1 VRLTNTK
8 RILSLTHEQDV
19 DGLFSSAILKNAF
32 PDTLVF
38 LTNYGHKNVERT
50 AAAIKFNV
58 ARSRKNG
65 TIVISDLGADDV
77 QDIKPIEDAANNAR
91 NYGWD
96 FLWLD
101 HHVWS
106 EKIKRRV
113 ESFASLILPNDKMK
127 CTAELVYEKFA
138 NNRRTCEKI
147 AKFAHIVDFR
157 LQEVHKLPPLPEL
170 ITYYRSMP
178 NPYPKLQSIVNKASK
193 GIFWDDDLQ
202 QDFDQYVPVRESALS
217 AAMKS
222 LTIYDICN
230 HKVAITESPRIIS
243 KSILSEK
250 IFVEKPEVNLVI
262 LFAPDGKVSIRRNP
276 GSDIKC
282 DVIGQRLNGG
292 GHNYAAAGL
301 IKNSSNE
308 SLKIGQV
315 AQELETILRN
325 L

>member
-1 VRLTNTK
+1 MTNTK

-38 LTNYGHKNVERT
+38 LTNYGHKNMQR
-50 AAAIKFNV
+50 AATIIKFNV
-58 ARSRKNG
+58 SRSRKNG
-65 TIVISDLGADDV
+65 TIVITDLGVDDTE
-77 QDIKPIEDAANNAR
+77 DIKPIEDAAVDAR

-96 FLWLD
+96 FVWLD

-106 EKIKRRV
+106 EEIKNRAQ
-113 ESFASLILPNDKMK
+113 SFASLILSKDEMK
-127 CTAELVYEKFA
+127 CTAELVYETFA
-138 NNRRTCEKI
+138 KNRRTCEKI
-147 AKFAHIVDFR
+147 ARFAHIVDFR
-157 LQEVHKLPPLPEL
+157 LSEVHKLPPLPEL
-170 ITYYRSMP
+170 ISYYRSLT

-193 GIFWDDDLQ
+193 GVFWDDDLQ
-202 QDFDQYVPVRESALS
+202 EDFEHLYLPIRESAIS
-217 AAMKS
+217 SAMKS
-222 LTIYDICN
+222 LTICDIHN

-250 IFVEKPEVNLVI
+250 IFLEKPEVSLVI
-262 LFAPDGKVSIRRNP
+262 LFAPDGKISIRRKP

-282 DVIGQRLNGG
+282 DVIGRRLDGG
-292 GHNYAAAGL
+292 GHSYAAAGI
-301 IKNSSNE
+301 IKNNNE

-315 AQELETILRN
+315 SQAIEAILKD

>member
-1 VRLTNTK
+1 MTNTK

-38 LTNYGHKNVERT
+38 LTNYGHKNMQR
-50 AAAIKFNV
+50 AATIIKFNV
-58 ARSRKNG
+58 SRSRKNG
-65 TIVISDLGADDV
+65 TIVITDLGIDDIE
-77 QDIKPIEDAANNAR
+77 DIKPIEDAAVDAR

-96 FLWLD
+96 FVWLD

-106 EKIKRRV
+106 EEIKNRV
-113 ESFASLILPNDKMK
+113 QSFASLILSKDEMK
-127 CTAELVYEKFA
+127 CTAELVYETFA
-138 NNRRTCEKI
+138 KNRRTCEKI

-157 LQEVHKLPPLPEL
+157 LSEVHKLPPLPEL
-170 ITYYRSMP
+170 ISYYRSLT

-202 QDFDQYVPVRESALS
+202 EDFEHLYLPIRESAISS
-217 AAMKS
+217 AIKS
-222 LTIYDICN
+222 LTICDIHN
-230 HKVAITESPRIIS
+230 HKVAITESPRILS

-250 IFVEKPEVNLVI
+250 IFLEKPEVSLVI
-262 LFAPDGKVSIRRNP
+262 LFAPDGKVSIRRKP

-282 DVIGQRLNGG
+282 DVIGRRLDGG
-292 GHNYAAAGL
+292 GHSYAAAGI
-301 IKNSSNE
+301 IKNSNE

-315 AQELETILRN
+315 SQAIEAILKD

>member
-1 VRLTNTK
+1 MTNTK

-38 LTNYGHKNVERT
+38 LTNYGHKNMQR
-50 AAAIKFNV
+50 AATIIKFNV
-58 ARSRKNG
+58 SRSRKNG
-65 TIVISDLGADDV
+65 TIVITDLGVDDTE
-77 QDIKPIEDAANNAR
+77 DIKPIGDTAVDAR

-96 FLWLD
+96 FVWLD

-106 EKIKRRV
+106 EEIKNRAQ
-113 ESFASLILPNDKMK
+113 SFASLILSKDEMK
-127 CTAELVYEKFA
+127 CTAELVYETFA
-138 NNRRTCEKI
+138 KNRRTCEKI
-147 AKFAHIVDFR
+147 ARFAHIVDFR
-157 LQEVHKLPPLPEL
+157 LSEVHKLPPLPEL
-170 ITYYRSMP
+170 ISYYRSLT

-193 GIFWDDDLQ
+193 GVFWDDDLQ
-202 QDFDQYVPVRESALS
+202 EDFEHLYLPIRESTIF

-222 LTIYDICN
+222 LTICDIHN

-250 IFVEKPEVNLVI
+250 IFLEKPEVSLVI
-262 LFAPDGKVSIRRNP
+262 LFAPDGKVSIRRKP

-282 DVIGQRLNGG
+282 DVIGRRLDGG
-292 GHNYAAAGL
+292 GHSYAAAGI
-301 IKNSSNE
+301 IKNSNE

-315 AQELETILRN
+315 SQAIEAILKD

>member
-1 VRLTNTK
+1 MTNTK

-38 LTNYGHKNVERT
+38 LTNYGHKNMQR
-50 AAAIKFNV
+50 AATIIKFNV
-58 ARSRKNG
+58 SRSRKNG
-65 TIVISDLGADDV
+65 TIVITDLGIDDTE
-77 QDIKPIEDAANNAR
+77 DIKPIEDAAVDAR

-96 FLWLD
+96 FVWLD

-106 EKIKRRV
+106 EEIKNRV
-113 ESFASLILPNDKMK
+113 QSFASLILSKDEMK
-127 CTAELVYEKFA
+127 CTAELVHETFA
-138 NNRRTCEKI
+138 KNRRTCEKI

-157 LQEVHKLPPLPEL
+157 LSEVHKLPPLPEL
-170 ITYYRSMP
+170 ISYYRSLT

-202 QDFDQYVPVRESALS
+202 EDFEHLYLPIRESAISS
-217 AAMKS
+217 AIKS
-222 LTIYDICN
+222 LTICDIHN
-230 HKVAITESPRIIS
+230 HKVAITESPRILS

-250 IFVEKPEVNLVI
+250 IFLEKPEVSLVI
-262 LFAPDGKVSIRRNP
+262 LFAPDGKVSIRRKP

-282 DVIGQRLNGG
+282 DVIGRRLDGG
-292 GHNYAAAGL
+292 GHSYAAAGI
-301 IKNSSNE
+301 IKNNNE

-315 AQELETILRN
+315 SQAIEAILKD

>member
-1 VRLTNTK
+1 MANTK

-38 LTNYGHKNVERT
+38 LTNYGHKNMQR
-50 AAAIKFNV
+50 AATIIKFNV
-58 ARSRKNG
+58 SRSRKNG
-65 TIVISDLGADDV
+65 TIVITDLGIDDIE
-77 QDIKPIEDAANNAR
+77 DIKPIEDAAVDAR

-96 FLWLD
+96 FVWLD

-106 EKIKRRV
+106 EEIKNRV
-113 ESFASLILPNDKMK
+113 QSFASLILSKDEMK
-127 CTAELVYEKFA
+127 CTAELVHETFA
-138 NNRRTCEKI
+138 KNRRTCEKI

-157 LQEVHKLPPLPEL
+157 LSEVHKLPPLPEL
-170 ITYYRSMP
+170 ISYYRSLT

-202 QDFDQYVPVRESALS
+202 EDFEHLYLPIRESAISS
-217 AAMKS
+217 AIKS
-222 LTIYDICN
+222 LTICDIHN
-230 HKVAITESPRIIS
+230 HKVAITESPRILS

-250 IFVEKPEVNLVI
+250 IFLEKPEVSLVI
-262 LFAPDGKVSIRRNP
+262 LFAPDGKVSIRRKP

-282 DVIGQRLNGG
+282 DVIGRRLDGG
-292 GHNYAAAGL
+292 GHSYAAAGI
-301 IKNSSNE
+301 IKNSNE

-315 AQELETILRN
+315 SQAIEAILKD

>member
-1 VRLTNTK
+1 MTNTK

-38 LTNYGHKNVERT
+38 LTNYGHKNMQR
-50 AAAIKFNV
+50 AATIIKFNV
-58 ARSRKNG
+58 SRSRKNG
-65 TIVISDLGADDV
+65 TIVITDLGIDDIE
-77 QDIKPIEDAANNAR
+77 DIKPIEDAAVDAR

-96 FLWLD
+96 FVWLD

-106 EKIKRRV
+106 EEIKKRAQ
-113 ESFASLILPNDKMK
+113 SFASLILSKDEMK
-127 CTAELVYEKFA
+127 CTAELVYETFA
-138 NNRRTCEKI
+138 KNRRTCEKI

-157 LQEVHKLPPLPEL
+157 LSEVHKLPPLPEL
-170 ITYYRSMP
+170 ISYYRSLT

-193 GIFWDDDLQ
+193 GVFWDDDLQ
-202 QDFDQYVPVRESALS
+202 EDFEHLYLPIRESTIA

-222 LTIYDICN
+222 LTIRDIYN

-250 IFVEKPEVNLVI
+250 IFLEKPEVSLVI
-262 LFAPDGKVSIRRNP
+262 LFAPDGKVSIRRKP

-282 DVIGQRLNGG
+282 DVIGRRLDGG
-292 GHNYAAAGL
+292 GHSYAAAGI
-301 IKNSSNE
+301 IKNSNE

-315 AQELETILRN
+315 SQAIEAILKD

>member
-1 VRLTNTK
+1 MTNTK

-38 LTNYGHKNVERT
+38 LTNYGHKNMQR
-50 AAAIKFNV
+50 AATIIKFNV
-58 ARSRKNG
+58 SRSRKNG
-65 TIVISDLGADDV
+65 TIVITDLGVDDTE
-77 QDIKPIEDAANNAR
+77 DIKPIEDAAVDAR

-96 FLWLD
+96 FVWLD

-106 EKIKRRV
+106 EEIKKRA
-113 ESFASLILPNDKMK
+113 ESFASLILSKDEMK
-127 CTAELVYEKFA
+127 CTAELVYETFA
-138 NNRRTCEKI
+138 KNRRTCQKI
-147 AKFAHIVDFR
+147 ARFAHIVDFR
-157 LQEVHKLPPLPEL
+157 LSEVHKLPPLPEL
-170 ITYYRSMP
+170 ISYYRSLT

-193 GIFWDDDLQ
+193 GVFWDDDLQ
-202 QDFDQYVPVRESALS
+202 EDFEHLYLPIRESTIF

-222 LTIYDICN
+222 LTICDIHN

-250 IFVEKPEVNLVI
+250 IFLEKPEVSLVI
-262 LFAPDGKVSIRRNP
+262 LFAPDGKVSIRRKP

-282 DVIGQRLNGG
+282 DVIGRRLDGG
-292 GHNYAAAGL
+292 GHSYAAAGI
-301 IKNSSNE
+301 IKNNNE

-315 AQELETILRN
+315 SQAIEAILKD

>member
-1 VRLTNTK
+1 MTNTK

-38 LTNYGHKNVERT
+38 LTNYGHKNMQR
-50 AAAIKFNV
+50 AATIIKFNV
-58 ARSRKNG
+58 SRSRKNG
-65 TIVISDLGADDV
+65 TIVITDLGVDDTE
-77 QDIKPIEDAANNAR
+77 DIKPIEDAAVDAR

-96 FLWLD
+96 FVWLD

-106 EKIKRRV
+106 EEIKNRAQ
-113 ESFASLILPNDKMK
+113 SFASLILSKDEMK
-127 CTAELVYEKFA
+127 CTAELVYETFA
-138 NNRRTCEKI
+138 KNRRTCEKI
-147 AKFAHIVDFR
+147 ARFAHIVDFR
-157 LQEVHKLPPLPEL
+157 LSEVHKLPPLPEL
-170 ITYYRSMP
+170 ISYYRSLT

-193 GIFWDDDLQ
+193 GVFWDDDLQ
-202 QDFDQYVPVRESALS
+202 EDFEHLYLPIRESAIS
-217 AAMKS
+217 SAMKS
-222 LTIYDICN
+222 LTICDIDN

-250 IFVEKPEVNLVI
+250 IFLEKPEVSLVI
-262 LFAPDGKVSIRRNP
+262 LFAPDGKVSIRRKP

-282 DVIGQRLNGG
+282 DVIGRRLDGG
-292 GHNYAAAGL
+292 GHSYAAAGI
-301 IKNSSNE
+301 IKNNNE

-315 AQELETILRN
+315 SQAIEAILKD

>member
-1 VRLTNTK
+1 MTNTK

-38 LTNYGHKNVERT
+38 LTNYGHKNMQR
-50 AAAIKFNV
+50 AATIIKFNV
-58 ARSRKNG
+58 SRSRKNG
-65 TIVISDLGADDV
+65 TIVITDLGIDDIE
-77 QDIKPIEDAANNAR
+77 DIKPIEDAAVDAR

-96 FLWLD
+96 FVWLD

-106 EKIKRRV
+106 EEIKNRV
-113 ESFASLILPNDKMK
+113 QSFASLILSKDEMK
-127 CTAELVYEKFA
+127 CTAELVHETFA
-138 NNRRTCEKI
+138 KNRRTCEKI

-157 LQEVHKLPPLPEL
+157 LSEVHKLPPLPEL
-170 ITYYRSMP
+170 ISYYRSLT

-202 QDFDQYVPVRESALS
+202 EDFEHLYLPIRESAISS
-217 AAMKS
+217 AIKS
-222 LTIYDICN
+222 LTICDIHN
-230 HKVAITESPRIIS
+230 HKVAITESPRILS

-250 IFVEKPEVNLVI
+250 IFLEKPEVSLVI
-262 LFAPDGKVSIRRNP
+262 LFAPDGKVSIRRKP

-282 DVIGQRLNGG
+282 DVIGRRLDGG
-292 GHNYAAAGL
+292 GHSYAAAG
-301 IKNSSNE
+301 IIRNSNE

-315 AQELETILRN
+315 SQAIEAILKD

>member
-1 VRLTNTK
+1 MTNTK

-38 LTNYGHKNVERT
+38 LTNYGHKNMQR
-50 AAAIKFNV
+50 AATIIKFNV
-58 ARSRKNG
+58 SRSRKNG
-65 TIVISDLGADDV
+65 TIVITDLGIDDIE
-77 QDIKPIEDAANNAR
+77 DIKPIEDAAVDAR

-96 FLWLD
+96 FVWLD

-106 EKIKRRV
+106 EEIKKRAQ
-113 ESFASLILPNDKMK
+113 SFASLILSKDEMK
-127 CTAELVYEKFA
+127 CTAELVYETFA
-138 NNRRTCEKI
+138 KNRRTCEKI

-157 LQEVHKLPPLPEL
+157 LSEVHKLPPLPEL
-170 ITYYRSMP
+170 ISYYRSLT

-193 GIFWDDDLQ
+193 GVFWDDELQ
-202 QDFDQYVPVRESALS
+202 EEFEHLYLPIRESTIS

-222 LTIYDICN
+222 LTIRDIYN

-250 IFVEKPEVNLVI
+250 IFLEKPEVSLVI
-262 LFAPDGKVSIRRNP
+262 LFAPDGKVSIRRKP

-282 DVIGQRLNGG
+282 DVIGRRLDGG
-292 GHNYAAAGL
+292 GHSYAAAGI
-301 IKNSSNE
+301 IKNSNE

-315 AQELETILRN
+315 SQTIEAILKD

>member
-1 VRLTNTK
+1 MTNTK

-38 LTNYGHKNVERT
+38 LTNYGHKNMQR
-50 AAAIKFNV
+50 AATIIKFNV
-58 ARSRKNG
+58 SRSRKNG
-65 TIVISDLGADDV
+65 TIVITDLGIDDIE
-77 QDIKPIEDAANNAR
+77 DIKPIEDAAVDAR

-96 FLWLD
+96 FVWLD

-106 EKIKRRV
+106 EEIKNRV
-113 ESFASLILPNDKMK
+113 QSFASLILSKDEMK
-127 CTAELVYEKFA
+127 CTAELVYETFA
-138 NNRRTCEKI
+138 KNRRTCEKI

-157 LQEVHKLPPLPEL
+157 LSEVHKLPPLPEL
-170 ITYYRSMP
+170 ISYYRSLT

-202 QDFDQYVPVRESALS
+202 EDFEHLYLPIRESAISS
-217 AAMKS
+217 AIKS
-222 LTIYDICN
+222 LTICDIHN
-230 HKVAITESPRIIS
+230 HKVAITESPRILS

-250 IFVEKPEVNLVI
+250 IFLEKPEVSLVI
-262 LFAPDGKVSIRRNP
+262 LFAPDGKVSIRRKP

-282 DVIGQRLNGG
+282 DVIGRRLDGG
-292 GHNYAAAGL
+292 GHSYAAAGI
-301 IKNSSNE
+301 IKNNNE

-315 AQELETILRN
+315 SQAIQAILKD

>member
-1 VRLTNTK
+1 MTNTK

-38 LTNYGHKNVERT
+38 LTNYGHKNMQR
-50 AAAIKFNV
+50 AATIIKFNV
-58 ARSRKNG
+58 SRSRKNG
-65 TIVISDLGADDV
+65 TIVITDLGIDDIE
-77 QDIKPIEDAANNAR
+77 DIKPIEDAAVDAR

-96 FLWLD
+96 FVWLD

-106 EKIKRRV
+106 EEIKNRV
-113 ESFASLILPNDKMK
+113 QSFASLILSKNEMK
-127 CTAELVYEKFA
+127 CTAELVHETFA
-138 NNRRTCEKI
+138 KNRRTCEKI
-147 AKFAHIVDFR
+147 ARFAHIVDFR
-157 LQEVHKLPPLPEL
+157 LSEVHKLPPLPEL
-170 ITYYRSMP
+170 ISYYRSLT

-193 GIFWDDDLQ
+193 GVFWDDDLQ
-202 QDFDQYVPVRESALS
+202 EDFEHLYLPIRESTIS

-222 LTIYDICN
+222 LTIRDIYN
-230 HKVAITESPRIIS
+230 IKVAITESPRIIS

-250 IFVEKPEVNLVI
+250 IFLEKPEVSLVI
-262 LFAPDGKVSIRRNP
+262 LFAPDGKVSIRRKP

-282 DVIGQRLNGG
+282 DVIGRRLDGG
-292 GHNYAAAGL
+292 GHSYAAAGI
-301 IKNSSNE
+301 IKNSNE

-315 AQELETILRN
+315 SQAIEAILKD

>member
-1 VRLTNTK
+1 MTNTK

-38 LTNYGHKNVERT
+38 LTNYGHKNMQR
-50 AAAIKFNV
+50 AATIIKFNV
-58 ARSRKNG
+58 SRSRKNG
-65 TIVISDLGADDV
+65 TIVITDLGIDDIE
-77 QDIKPIEDAANNAR
+77 DIKPIEDAAVDAR

-96 FLWLD
+96 FVWLD

-106 EKIKRRV
+106 EEIKNRV
-113 ESFASLILPNDKMK
+113 QSFASLILSKDEMK
-127 CTAELVYEKFA
+127 CTAELVHETFA
-138 NNRRTCEKI
+138 KNRRTCEKI

-157 LQEVHKLPPLPEL
+157 LSEVHKLPPLPEL
-170 ITYYRSMP
+170 ISYYRSLT

-202 QDFDQYVPVRESALS
+202 EDFEHLYLPIRESAISS
-217 AAMKS
+217 AIKS
-222 LTIYDICN
+222 LTICDIHN
-230 HKVAITESPRIIS
+230 HKVAITESPRILS

-250 IFVEKPEVNLVI
+250 IFLEKPEVSLVI
-262 LFAPDGKVSIRRNP
+262 LFAPDGKVSIRRKP

-282 DVIGQRLNGG
+282 DVIGRRLDGG
-292 GHNYAAAGL
+292 GHSYAAAGI
-301 IKNSSNE
+301 IKNSNE

-315 AQELETILRN
+315 SQAIEAILKD

>member
-1 VRLTNTK
+1 MTNTI

-38 LTNYGHKNVERT
+38 LTNYGHKNMLR
-50 AAAIKFNV
+50 AAAMIKLNV
-58 ARSRKNG
+58 SRSSKNG
-65 TIVISDLGADDV
+65 TIVITDLGIDDTE
-77 QDIKPIEDAANNAR
+77 DIKPIEDAAVDAR

-96 FLWLD
+96 FVWLD

-106 EKIKRRV
+106 EEIKNRAQ
-113 ESFASLILPNDKMK
+113 SFASLILSRDEMK
-127 CTAELVYEKFA
+127 CTAELVYETFA
-138 NNRRTCEKI
+138 KNRRTCEKI

-157 LQEVHKLPPLPEL
+157 LSEVHKLPPLPEL
-170 ITYYRSMP
+170 ISYYRSLT

-193 GIFWDDDLQ
+193 GVFWDDDLQ
-202 QDFDQYVPVRESALS
+202 EDFEYLYLPIKESAIS
-217 AAMKS
+217 TTMKS
-222 LTIYDICN
+222 LTICDIYN

-250 IFVEKPEVNLVI
+250 IFLEKPEVSLVI
-262 LFAPDGKVSIRRNP
+262 LFAPDGKVSIRRKP

-282 DVIGQRLNGG
+282 DVIGRRLDGG
-292 GHNYAAAGL
+292 GHSYAAAGI
-301 IKNSSNE
+301 IKNNNE

-315 AQELETILRN
+315 SRAIEAILKD

>member
-1 VRLTNTK
+1 MTNTK

-38 LTNYGHKNVERT
+38 LTNYGHKNMQR
-50 AAAIKFNV
+50 AATIIKFNV
-58 ARSRKNG
+58 SRSRKYG
-65 TIVISDLGADDV
+65 TIVITDLGIDDIE
-77 QDIKPIEDAANNAR
+77 DIKPIEDAAVDAR

-96 FLWLD
+96 FVWLD

-106 EKIKRRV
+106 EEIKNRV
-113 ESFASLILPNDKMK
+113 QSFASLILSKDEMK
-127 CTAELVYEKFA
+127 CTAELVHETFA
-138 NNRRTCEKI
+138 KNRRTCEKI

-157 LQEVHKLPPLPEL
+157 LSEVHKLPPLPEL
-170 ITYYRSMP
+170 ISYYRSLT

-202 QDFDQYVPVRESALS
+202 EDFEHLYLPIRESAISS
-217 AAMKS
+217 AIKS
-222 LTIYDICN
+222 LTICDIHN
-230 HKVAITESPRIIS
+230 HKVAITESPRILS

-250 IFVEKPEVNLVI
+250 IFLEKPEVSLVI
-262 LFAPDGKVSIRRNP
+262 LFAPDGKVSIRRKP

-282 DVIGQRLNGG
+282 DVIGRRLDGG
-292 GHNYAAAGL
+292 GHSYAAAGI
-301 IKNSSNE
+301 IKNSNE

-315 AQELETILRN
+315 SQAIEAILKD

>member
-1 VRLTNTK
+1 MTNTK

-32 PDTLVF
+32 PETLVF
-38 LTNYGHKNVERT
+38 LTNYGHKNMQR
-50 AAAIKFNV
+50 AATIIKFNV
-58 ARSRKNG
+58 SRSRKNG
-65 TIVISDLGADDV
+65 TIVITDLGVDDTE
-77 QDIKPIEDAANNAR
+77 DIKPIEDAAVDAR

-96 FLWLD
+96 FVWLD

-106 EKIKRRV
+106 EEIKNRAQ
-113 ESFASLILPNDKMK
+113 SFASLILSKDEMK
-127 CTAELVYEKFA
+127 CTAELVYETFA
-138 NNRRTCEKI
+138 KNRRTCEKI
-147 AKFAHIVDFR
+147 ARFAHIVDFR
-157 LQEVHKLPPLPEL
+157 LSEVHKLPPLPEL
-170 ITYYRSMP
+170 ISYYRSLT

-193 GIFWDDDLQ
+193 GVFWDDDLQ
-202 QDFDQYVPVRESALS
+202 EDFEHLYLPIRESTIF

-222 LTIYDICN
+222 LTICDIHN

-250 IFVEKPEVNLVI
+250 IFLEKPEVSLVI
-262 LFAPDGKVSIRRNP
+262 LFAPDGKVSIRRKP

-282 DVIGQRLNGG
+282 DVIGRRLDGG
-292 GHNYAAAGL
+292 GHSYAAAGI
-301 IKNSSNE
+301 IKNNNE

-315 AQELETILRN
+315 SQAIEAILKD

>member
-1 VRLTNTK
+1 MTNTK

-38 LTNYGHKNVERT
+38 LTNYGHKNMQR
-50 AAAIKFNV
+50 AATIIKFNV
-58 ARSRKNG
+58 SRSRKNG
-65 TIVISDLGADDV
+65 TIVITDLGIDDTE
-77 QDIKPIEDAANNAR
+77 DIKPIEDAAVDAR

-96 FLWLD
+96 FVWLD

-106 EKIKRRV
+106 EEIKNRV
-113 ESFASLILPNDKMK
+113 QSFASLILSKDEMK
-127 CTAELVYEKFA
+127 CTAELVYETFA
-138 NNRRTCEKI
+138 KNRRTCEKI

-157 LQEVHKLPPLPEL
+157 LSEVHKLPPLPEL
-170 ITYYRSMP
+170 ISYYRSLT

-202 QDFDQYVPVRESALS
+202 EDFEHLYLPIRESAISS
-217 AAMKS
+217 AIKS
-222 LTIYDICN
+222 LTICDIHN
-230 HKVAITESPRIIS
+230 HKVAITESPRILS

-250 IFVEKPEVNLVI
+250 IFLEKPEVSLVI
-262 LFAPDGKVSIRRNP
+262 LFAPDGKVSIRRKP

-282 DVIGQRLNGG
+282 DVIGRRLDGG
-292 GHNYAAAGL
+292 GHSYAAAGI
-301 IKNSSNE
+301 IKNNNE

-315 AQELETILRN
+315 SQAIQAILKD

>member
-1 VRLTNTK
+1 MTNTK

-38 LTNYGHKNVERT
+38 LTNYGHKNMQR
-50 AAAIKFNV
+50 AATIIKFNV
-58 ARSRKNG
+58 SRSRKNG
-65 TIVISDLGADDV
+65 TIVITDLGIDYIE
-77 QDIKPIEDAANNAR
+77 DIKPIEDAAVDAR

-96 FLWLD
+96 FVWLD

-106 EKIKRRV
+106 EEIKNRV
-113 ESFASLILPNDKMK
+113 QSFASLILSKDEMK
-127 CTAELVYEKFA
+127 CTAELVHETFA
-138 NNRRTCEKI
+138 KNRRTCEKI

-157 LQEVHKLPPLPEL
+157 LSEVHKLPPLPEL
-170 ITYYRSMP
+170 ISYYRSLT

-202 QDFDQYVPVRESALS
+202 EDFEHLYLPIRESAISS
-217 AAMKS
+217 AIKS
-222 LTIYDICN
+222 LTICDIHN
-230 HKVAITESPRIIS
+230 HKVAITESPRILS

-250 IFVEKPEVNLVI
+250 IFLEKPEVSLVI
-262 LFAPDGKVSIRRNP
+262 LFAPDGKVSIRRKP

-282 DVIGQRLNGG
+282 DVIGRRLDGG
-292 GHNYAAAGL
+292 GHSYAAAGI
-301 IKNSSNE
+301 IKNSNE

-315 AQELETILRN
+315 SQAIEAILKD

>member
-1 VRLTNTK
+1 MTNTK

-38 LTNYGHKNVERT
+38 LTNYGHKNMQR
-50 AAAIKFNV
+50 AATIIKFNV
-58 ARSRKNG
+58 SRSRKNG
-65 TIVISDLGADDV
+65 TIVITDLGVDDTE
-77 QDIKPIEDAANNAR
+77 DIKPIEDAAVDAR

-96 FLWLD
+96 FVWLD

-106 EKIKRRV
+106 EEIKNRAQ
-113 ESFASLILPNDKMK
+113 SFASLILSKDEMK
-127 CTAELVYEKFA
+127 CTAELVYETFA
-138 NNRRTCEKI
+138 KNRRTCEKI
-147 AKFAHIVDFR
+147 ARFAHIVDFR
-157 LQEVHKLPPLPEL
+157 LSEVHKLPPLPEL
-170 ITYYRSMP
+170 ISYYRSLT

-202 QDFDQYVPVRESALS
+202 EDFEHLYLPIRESAISS
-217 AAMKS
+217 AIKS
-222 LTIYDICN
+222 LTICDIHN

-250 IFVEKPEVNLVI
+250 IFLEKPEVSLVI
-262 LFAPDGKVSIRRNP
+262 LFAPDGKVSIRRKP

-282 DVIGQRLNGG
+282 DVIGRRLDGG
-292 GHNYAAAGL
+292 GHSYAAAGI
-301 IKNSSNE
+301 IKNNNE

-315 AQELETILRN
+315 SQAIEAILKD

>member
-1 VRLTNTK
+1 MTNTK

-38 LTNYGHKNVERT
+38 LTNYGHKNMQR
-50 AAAIKFNV
+50 AATIIKFNV
-58 ARSRKNG
+58 SRSRKNG
-65 TIVISDLGADDV
+65 TIVITDLGIDDIE
-77 QDIKPIEDAANNAR
+77 DIKPIEDAAVDAR

-96 FLWLD
+96 FVWLD

-106 EKIKRRV
+106 EEIKNRV
-113 ESFASLILPNDKMK
+113 QSFASLILSKDEMK
-127 CTAELVYEKFA
+127 CTAELVHETFA
-138 NNRRTCEKI
+138 KNRRTCEKI

-157 LQEVHKLPPLPEL
+157 LSEVHKLPPLPEL
-170 ITYYRSMP
+170 ISYYRSLT

-202 QDFDQYVPVRESALS
+202 EDFEHLYLPIRESAISS
-217 AAMKS
+217 AIKS
-222 LTIYDICN
+222 LTICDIHN

-250 IFVEKPEVNLVI
+250 IFLEKPEVSLVI
-262 LFAPDGKVSIRRNP
+262 LFAPDGKVSIRRKP

-282 DVIGQRLNGG
+282 DVIGRRLDGG
-292 GHNYAAAGL
+292 GHSYAAAGI
-301 IKNSSNE
+301 IKNSNE

-315 AQELETILRN
+315 SQAIEAILKD

>member
-1 VRLTNTK
+1 MTNTK

-19 DGLFSSAILKNAF
+19 DGLFSSAILKNTF

-38 LTNYGHKNVERT
+38 LTNYGHKNMQR
-50 AAAIKFNV
+50 AAAIIKFNV
-58 ARSRKNG
+58 SRSRKNG
-65 TIVISDLGADDV
+65 TIVITDLGIDDIE
-77 QDIKPIEDAANNAR
+77 DIKPIEDAAVDAR

-96 FLWLD
+96 FVWLD

-106 EKIKRRV
+106 EEIKNRV
-113 ESFASLILPNDKMK
+113 QSFASLILSKDEMK
-127 CTAELVYEKFA
+127 CTAELVHETFA
-138 NNRRTCEKI
+138 KNRSTCEKI

-157 LQEVHKLPPLPEL
+157 LSEVHKLPPLPEL
-170 ITYYRSMP
+170 ISYYRSLT

-202 QDFDQYVPVRESALS
+202 EDFEHLYLPIRESAISS
-217 AAMKS
+217 AIKS
-222 LTIYDICN
+222 LTICDIHN
-230 HKVAITESPRIIS
+230 HKVAITESPRILS

-250 IFVEKPEVNLVI
+250 IFQEKPEVSLVI
-262 LFAPDGKVSIRRNP
+262 LFAPDGKVSIRRKP

-282 DVIGQRLNGG
+282 DVIGQRLDGG
-292 GHNYAAAGL
+292 GHSYAAAGI
-301 IKNSSNE
+301 IKNSNE

-315 AQELETILRN
+315 SQAIEAILKD

>member
-1 VRLTNTK
+1 MTNTK

-38 LTNYGHKNVERT
+38 LTNYGHKNMQR
-50 AAAIKFNV
+50 AATIIKFNV
-58 ARSRKNG
+58 SRSRKNG
-65 TIVISDLGADDV
+65 TIVITDLGIDDIE
-77 QDIKPIEDAANNAR
+77 DIKPIEDAAVDAR

-96 FLWLD
+96 FVWLD

-106 EKIKRRV
+106 EEIKNRV
-113 ESFASLILPNDKMK
+113 QSFASLILSKDEMK
-127 CTAELVYEKFA
+127 CTAELVHETFA
-138 NNRRTCEKI
+138 KNRRTCEKI

-157 LQEVHKLPPLPEL
+157 LSEVHKLPPLPEL
-170 ITYYRSMP
+170 ISYYRSLT

-202 QDFDQYVPVRESALS
+202 EDFEYLYLPIKESAIS
-217 AAMKS
+217 TAMKS
-222 LTIYDICN
+222 LTICDIYN

-250 IFVEKPEVNLVI
+250 IFLEKPEVSLVI
-262 LFAPDGKVSIRRNP
+262 LFAPDGKVSIRRKP

-282 DVIGQRLNGG
+282 DVIGRRLDGG
-292 GHNYAAAGL
+292 GHSYAAAGI
-301 IKNSSNE
+301 IKNNNE

-315 AQELETILRN
+315 SQAIEAILKD

>member
-1 VRLTNTK
+1 MTNTK

-38 LTNYGHKNVERT
+38 LTNYGHKNMQR
-50 AAAIKFNV
+50 AATIIKFNV
-58 ARSRKNG
+58 SRSRKNG
-65 TIVISDLGADDV
+65 TIVITDLGIDDIE
-77 QDIKPIEDAANNAR
+77 DIKPIEDAAVDAR
-91 NYGWD
+91 NYGWE
-96 FLWLD
+96 FVWLD

-106 EKIKRRV
+106 EEIKNRV
-113 ESFASLILPNDKMK
+113 KSFASLILSKDEMK
-127 CTAELVYEKFA
+127 CTAELVHETFA
-138 NNRRTCEKI
+138 KNRRTCEKI

-157 LQEVHKLPPLPEL
+157 LSEVHKLPPLPEL
-170 ITYYRSMP
+170 ISYYRSLT

-202 QDFDQYVPVRESALS
+202 EDFEHLYLPIRESAISS
-217 AAMKS
+217 AIKS
-222 LTIYDICN
+222 LTICDIHN
-230 HKVAITESPRIIS
+230 HKVAITESPRILS

-250 IFVEKPEVNLVI
+250 IFLEKPEVSLVI
-262 LFAPDGKVSIRRNP
+262 LFAPDGKVSIRRKP

-282 DVIGQRLNGG
+282 DVIGRRLDGG
-292 GHNYAAAGL
+292 GHSYAAAGI
-301 IKNSSNE
+301 IKNSNE

-315 AQELETILRN
+315 SQAIEAILKD

>member
-1 VRLTNTK
+1 MTNTK

-38 LTNYGHKNVERT
+38 LTNYGHKNMQR
-50 AAAIKFNV
+50 AATIIKFNV
-58 ARSRKNG
+58 SRSRKNG
-65 TIVISDLGADDV
+65 TIVITDLGVDDTE
-77 QDIKPIEDAANNAR
+77 DIKPIEDAAVDAR

-96 FLWLD
+96 FVWLD

-106 EKIKRRV
+106 EEIKNRAQ
-113 ESFASLILPNDKMK
+113 SFASLILSKDEMK
-127 CTAELVYEKFA
+127 CTAELVYETFA
-138 NNRRTCEKI
+138 KNRRTCEKI
-147 AKFAHIVDFR
+147 ARFAHIVDFR
-157 LQEVHKLPPLPEL
+157 LSEVHKLPPLPEL
-170 ITYYRSMP
+170 ISYYRSLT

-193 GIFWDDDLQ
+193 GVFWDDDLQ
-202 QDFDQYVPVRESALS
+202 EDFEHLYLPIRESAIS
-217 AAMKS
+217 SAMKS
-222 LTIYDICN
+222 LTICDIRN

-250 IFVEKPEVNLVI
+250 IFLEKPEVSLVI
-262 LFAPDGKVSIRRNP
+262 LFAPDGKVSIRRKP

-282 DVIGQRLNGG
+282 DVIGRRLDGG
-292 GHNYAAAGL
+292 GHSYAAAGI
-301 IKNSSNE
+301 IKNNNE

-315 AQELETILRN
+315 SQAIEAILKD

>member
-1 VRLTNTK
+1 MTNTK

-19 DGLFSSAILKNAF
+19 DGLFCAAILKNAF

-38 LTNYGHKNVERT
+38 LTNYGHKNIER
-50 AAAIKFNV
+50 AANIIKFNV
-58 ARSRKNG
+58 SRSSKNG
-65 TIVISDLGADDV
+65 TIIISDLGIDNAE
-77 QDIKPIEDAANNAR
+77 DIKPIEDAAIIAR

-106 EKIKRRV
+106 EEIKRRAG
-113 ESFASLILPNDKMK
+113 SFASLILSQDKTK

-138 NNRRTCEKI
+138 KNRRTCERI

-157 LQEVHKLPPLPEL
+157 LPEVHKLPPLPEL
-170 ITYYRSMP
+170 ISYYRSLP
-178 NPYPKLQSIVNKASK
+178 NPYPKLQSIVNKACK
-193 GIFWDDDLQ
+193 GVFWDDDLQ
-202 QDFDQYVPVRESALS
+202 EDFEYQYLPIRESAIAS
-217 AAMKS
+217 AMKS

-230 HKVAITESPRIIS
+230 HKVAFIESPRMIS
-243 KSILSEK
+243 KSILAEK
-250 IFVEKPEVNLVI
+250 IFIEKPEVSLVT
-262 LFAPDGKVSIRRNP
+262 LFAPDGKVSIRRKP

-282 DVIGQRLNGG
+282 DVIGLRLNGG
-292 GHNYAAAGL
+292 GHSYAAAGV
-301 IKNSSNE
+301 IKNNGE

-315 AQELETILRN
+315 AQVLESILKD

>member
-1 VRLTNTK
+1 MTNTK

-38 LTNYGHKNVERT
+38 LTNYGHKNMQR
-50 AAAIKFNV
+50 AATIIKFNV
-58 ARSRKNG
+58 SRSHKNG
-65 TIVISDLGADDV
+65 TIVITDLGIDDIE
-77 QDIKPIEDAANNAR
+77 DIKPIEDAAVDAR

-96 FLWLD
+96 FVWLD

-106 EKIKRRV
+106 EEIKNRV
-113 ESFASLILPNDKMK
+113 QSFASLILSKDEMK
-127 CTAELVYEKFA
+127 CTAELVYETFA
-138 NNRRTCEKI
+138 KNRRTCEKI

-157 LQEVHKLPPLPEL
+157 LSEVHKLPPLPEL
-170 ITYYRSMP
+170 ISYYRSLT

-193 GIFWDDDLQ
+193 GVFWDDDLQ
-202 QDFDQYVPVRESALS
+202 EDFEHLYLPIRESTIS

-222 LTIYDICN
+222 LTIRDIYN

-250 IFVEKPEVNLVI
+250 IFLEKPEVSLVI
-262 LFAPDGKVSIRRNP
+262 LFAPDGKVSIRRKP

-282 DVIGQRLNGG
+282 DVIGRRLDGG
-292 GHNYAAAGL
+292 GHSYAAAGI
-301 IKNSSNE
+301 IKSSNE

-315 AQELETILRN
+315 SQAIEAILKD

>member
-1 VRLTNTK
+1 MTNTK

-38 LTNYGHKNVERT
+38 LTNYGHKNMQR
-50 AAAIKFNV
+50 AATIIKFNV
-58 ARSRKNG
+58 SRSRKNG
-65 TIVISDLGADDV
+65 TIVITDLGVDDTE
-77 QDIKPIEDAANNAR
+77 DIKPIEDAAVDAR

-96 FLWLD
+96 FVWLD

-106 EKIKRRV
+106 EEIKNRAQ
-113 ESFASLILPNDKMK
+113 SFASLILSKDEMK
-127 CTAELVYEKFA
+127 CTAELVYETFA
-138 NNRRTCEKI
+138 KNRRTCQKI
-147 AKFAHIVDFR
+147 ARFAHIVDFR
-157 LQEVHKLPPLPEL
+157 LSEVHKLPPLPEL
-170 ITYYRSMP
+170 ISYYRSLT

-193 GIFWDDDLQ
+193 GVFWDDDLQ
-202 QDFDQYVPVRESALS
+202 EDFEHLYLPIRESTIF

-222 LTIYDICN
+222 LTICDIHN

-250 IFVEKPEVNLVI
+250 IFLEKPEVSLVI
-262 LFAPDGKVSIRRNP
+262 LFAPDGKVSIRRKP

-282 DVIGQRLNGG
+282 DVIGRRLDGG
-292 GHNYAAAGL
+292 GHSYAAAGI
-301 IKNSSNE
+301 IKNNNE

-315 AQELETILRN
+315 SQAIEAILKD

>member
-1 VRLTNTK
+1 MTNTK

-38 LTNYGHKNVERT
+38 LTNYGHKNMQR
-50 AAAIKFNV
+50 AATIIKFNV
-58 ARSRKNG
+58 SRSRKNG
-65 TIVISDLGADDV
+65 TIVITDLGIDDIE
-77 QDIKPIEDAANNAR
+77 DIKPIEDAAVDAR

-96 FLWLD
+96 FVWLD

-106 EKIKRRV
+106 EEIKNRAQ
-113 ESFASLILPNDKMK
+113 SFASLILSKDEMK
-127 CTAELVYEKFA
+127 CTAELVYETFA
-138 NNRRTCEKI
+138 KNRRTCEKI

-157 LQEVHKLPPLPEL
+157 LSEVHKLPPLPEL
-170 ITYYRSMP
+170 ISYYRSLT
-178 NPYPKLQSIVNKASK
+178 NRYPKLQSIVNKASK
-193 GIFWDDDLQ
+193 GVFWDDDLQ
-202 QDFDQYVPVRESALS
+202 EDFEHLYLPIRESTIA

-222 LTIYDICN
+222 LTIRDIYN
-230 HKVAITESPRIIS
+230 IKVAITESPRIIS

-250 IFVEKPEVNLVI
+250 IFLEKPEVSLVI
-262 LFAPDGKVSIRRNP
+262 LFAPDGKVSIRRKP

-282 DVIGQRLNGG
+282 DVIGRRLDGG
-292 GHNYAAAGL
+292 GHSYAAAGI
-301 IKNSSNE
+301 IKNSNE

-315 AQELETILRN
+315 SQAIEAILKD

>member
-1 VRLTNTK
+1 MTNTK

-38 LTNYGHKNVERT
+38 LTNYGHKNMQR
-50 AAAIKFNV
+50 AATIIKFNV
-58 ARSRKNG
+58 SRSRKNG
-65 TIVISDLGADDV
+65 TIVITDLGIDDIE
-77 QDIKPIEDAANNAR
+77 DIKPIEDAAVDAR

-96 FLWLD
+96 FVWLD

-106 EKIKRRV
+106 EEIKNRV
-113 ESFASLILPNDKMK
+113 QSFASLILSKDEMK
-127 CTAELVYEKFA
+127 CTAELVYETFA
-138 NNRRTCEKI
+138 KNRRTCEKI

-157 LQEVHKLPPLPEL
+157 LSEVHKLPPLPEL
-170 ITYYRSMP
+170 ISYYRSLT
-178 NPYPKLQSIVNKASK
+178 NPYPKLQSIINKASK
-193 GIFWDDDLQ
+193 GVFWDDDLQ
-202 QDFDQYVPVRESALS
+202 EDFEYLYLPIKESAIS
-217 AAMKS
+217 TAMKS
-222 LTIYDICN
+222 LTICDIYN

-250 IFVEKPEVNLVI
+250 IFLEKPEVSLVI
-262 LFAPDGKVSIRRNP
+262 LFAPDGKVSIRRKP

-282 DVIGQRLNGG
+282 DVIGRRLDGG
-292 GHNYAAAGL
+292 GHSYAAAGI
-301 IKNSSNE
+301 IKNNNE

-315 AQELETILRN
+315 SQAIEAILKD

>member
-1 VRLTNTK
+1 MTNTK

-38 LTNYGHKNVERT
+38 LTNYGHKNMQR
-50 AAAIKFNV
+50 AATIIKFNV
-58 ARSRKNG
+58 SRSRKNG
-65 TIVISDLGADDV
+65 TIVITDLGVDDTE
-77 QDIKPIEDAANNAR
+77 DIKPIEDAAVDAR

-96 FLWLD
+96 FVWLD

-106 EKIKRRV
+106 EEIKNRAQ
-113 ESFASLILPNDKMK
+113 SFASLILSKDEMK
-127 CTAELVYEKFA
+127 CTAELVYETFA
-138 NNRRTCEKI
+138 KNRRTCEKI
-147 AKFAHIVDFR
+147 ARFAHIVDFR
-157 LQEVHKLPPLPEL
+157 LSEVHKLPPLPEL
-170 ITYYRSMP
+170 ISYYRSLT

-193 GIFWDDDLQ
+193 GVYWDDDLQ
-202 QDFDQYVPVRESALS
+202 EDFEHLYLPIRESAIS
-217 AAMKS
+217 SAMKS
-222 LTIYDICN
+222 LTICDIHN

-250 IFVEKPEVNLVI
+250 IFLEKPEVSLVI
-262 LFAPDGKVSIRRNP
+262 LFAPDGKVSIRRKP

-282 DVIGQRLNGG
+282 DVIGRRLDGG
-292 GHNYAAAGL
+292 GHSYAAAGI
-301 IKNSSNE
+301 IKNNNE

-315 AQELETILRN
+315 SQAIEAILKD